1 MNIFKE
7 LQMLLR
13 FTALVLLTLFALPL
27 SAATT
32 LKIATIAPDGTSW
45 MKQMRAAAKQIQ
57 EGTEGRVKLRFY
69 PGGVM
74 GNDNSM
80 LRKIRVGQLQGG
92 AITGGGLSA
101 VYPDAQVYT
110 LPFQFRNLQEVDA
123 VRQVMDPLI
132 LEGLHQAGYV
142 SFGLSEGGFAYLLSN
157 IPVRTTDDMRSL
169 KIWIPEGDQV
179 NARMFKALSISP
191 IPLPLTDVMT
201 GLQTSLIDTIAS
213 SPIGAIAL
221 QWHTRVKYLTQ
232 VPLAYLYATLVIQE
246 KALARLDAQDRKLVE
261 TTLQATFTQLDQQN
275 RQDNLQALEALRQ
288 QGIEFIQPS
297 LEQRRDWE
305 THANAT
311 LQKLAT
317 EGLFSPQMLS
327 RMQNLIQAQRATA
340 HNN

>member
-1 MNIFKE
+1 
-7 LQMLLR
+7 MLYR
-13 FTALVLLTLFALPL
+13 FTALLLLALFALPL
-27 SAATT
+27 TAATT
-32 LKIATIAPDGTSW
+32 LKIATVAPDGTSW
-45 MKQMRAAAKQIQ
+45 MKQMRAAAKQIEQ
-57 EGTEGRVKLRFY
+57 GTEGRVKLRFY

-74 GNDNSM
+74 GNDNSV
-80 LRKIRVGQLQGG
+80 LRKIRIGQLHGG

-123 VRQVMDPLI
+123 VRRAMDPLI
-132 LEGLHQAGYV
+132 IEGLRQAGYV

-157 IPVRTTDDMRSL
+157 LPVKTTDDMRSL
-169 KIWIPEGDQV
+169 KVWIPEGDEV
-179 NARMFKALSISP
+179 NARMFEALGISP

-201 GLQTSLIDTIAS
+201 GLQTGLIDTIAS

-246 KALARLDAQDRKLVE
+246 KALARLNAQDRKLVE
-261 TTLQATFTQLDQQN
+261 STLQATFSELDKLN

-288 QGIEFIQPS
+288 QGIEYIQPT
-297 LEQRRDWE
+297 LEQRRGWE
-305 THANAT
+305 AHASSS

-317 EGLFSPQMLS
+317 EGLFSPKMLAQM
-327 RMQNLIQAQRATA
+327 QEIIQAQRATA
-340 HNN
+340 QSN

>member
-1 MNIFKE
+1 
-7 LQMLLR
+7 MLLR
-13 FTALVLLTLFALPL
+13 FSALVLLTLFALPL

-32 LKIATIAPDGTSW
+32 LKIATLAPDGSSW
-45 MKQMRAAAKQIQ
+45 MKEMRAAAKSIEAQSQ
-57 EGTEGRVKLRFY
+57 GRVSIRFY

-74 GNDNSM
+74 GNDNSV

-157 IPVRTTDDMRSL
+157 LPVRTTDDMRSL

-261 TTLQATFTQLDQQN
+261 TTLQATFTKLDQQN

-305 THANAT
+305 THANTT
-311 LQKLAT
+311 LQKLAS